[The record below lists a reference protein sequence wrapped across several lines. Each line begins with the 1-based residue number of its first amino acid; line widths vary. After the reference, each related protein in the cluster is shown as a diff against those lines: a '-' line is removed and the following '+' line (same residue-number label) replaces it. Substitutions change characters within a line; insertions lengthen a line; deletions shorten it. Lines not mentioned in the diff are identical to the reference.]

1 MKKLSPIV
9 SMAAAVFA
17 IAASAQQ
24 SANTGPNGN
33 AGKDL
38 KTWTSPVQTVDNGQ
52 PDGKC
57 FSVTG
62 SKMVTTQKL
71 IELDP
76 TKTYCLSGYFK
87 SAGKN
92 PNVVLVGLRLFNSD
106 RKIIDASSVN
116 AVSGSDTTLVEEA
129 GAGSTTLKV
138 RNAAAWEEALRV
150 RRLLVAVGT
159 DTSGEYKDLPNFQ
172 TYRVTDLQKDE
183 DGWNVSLEKPLVKP
197 LPAGTGVRAHLM
209 SGHLMYAF
217 TFNKLLTDWTR
228 YQGDIKPMVK
238 IGAPASTLWPGARY
252 AQIMVLANW
261 GQKNDE
267 TLLFRD
273 IVLEEKK

>member
-1 MKKLSPIV
+1 MFAI
-9 SMAAAVFA
+9 VFA
-17 IAASAQQ
+17 VTVSAQQ
-24 SANTGPNGN
+24 SADMVANGN
-33 AGKDL
+33 ALKEL
-38 KTWTSPVQTVDNGQ
+38 KTWIGPVQVADNGRQ
-52 PDGKC
+52 DGKC

-62 SKMVTTQKL
+62 SKLVTAKDL

-76 TKTYCLSGYFK
+76 TKTYRLSGYFK
-87 SAGKN
+87 SAGAK
-92 PNVVLVGLRLFNSD
+92 PNVVLVGLRLLNSY

-116 AVSGSDTTLVEEA
+116 TVSGSDTTLIAEA
-129 GAGSTTLKV
+129 GSGSTTLKI
-138 RNAAAWEEALRV
+138 RNASAWEEAFRA
-150 RRLLVAVGT
+150 RRLLIAVGT
-159 DTSGEYKDLPNFQ
+159 DTTGEYKDLPNFQ

-217 TFNKLLTDWTR
+217 TFNKHLADWTR

-238 IGAPASTLWPGARY
+238 TGSPASTLWPGARY
-252 AQIMVLANW
+252 AQIMILANW